1 MNNQEAVLCIQ
12 EEIVPNLEGML
23 FVRITDIAIRM
34 VKAPLLAIG
43 LLLTVV
49 LPAQS
54 FGSLRTV
61 DFTVYPDGT
70 THISQQS
77 SADPTEPELKVPL
90 FGKSIDNLV
99 AQDED
104 GLLLS
109 FDIDSKG
116 ATIQTFGASSVSIEY
131 DSYDLVTKKGKI
143 WTFAIDSPVDYTVT
157 MPEEATVVDIANPD
171 NIDAINDKQIS
182 LLKGKNQIEYFFSTS
197 GPALSALN
205 AINDAKALIA
215 DAIHQKIDVKSA
227 QEKLDLAVFAYDNKK
242 YTDAEDLALE
252 ATALA
257 QSEID
262 EFNKNSQ
269 NPQEDPINWFK
280 DNIVGIATSIVA
292 IGGAVS
298 ALTILL
304 KKTKSAVKKTMA
316 PLLSKDEESEPD
328 PDPEVDADELVTQEM
343 REDDKQLVV
352 YLEKNGGQAFER
364 DLRKKFLLPRTTM
377 WRAVKRLERQGVIVI
392 EKKDFQNLVRL
403 KKKEESQ

>member
-1 MNNQEAVLCIQ
+1 MNNQEAVLCNR

-23 FVRITDIAIRM
+23 FVRITDILIRM
-34 VKAPLLAIG
+34 VKAPILAIG

-49 LPAQS
+49 LPVQS
-54 FGSLRTV
+54 FGILRSV
-61 DFTVYPDGT
+61 DFTIYPDGT
-70 THISQQS
+70 THVSQQS
-77 SADPTEPELKVPL
+77 TADPTEPELKVPL
-90 FGKSIDNLV
+90 FGKSIDNFV
-99 AQDED
+99 VQDED

-109 FDIDSKG
+109 FEIDSKG

-131 DSYDLVTKKGKI
+131 DSYDLVSKKGKI
-143 WTFAIDSPVDYTVT
+143 WTFVIDSPVDYTIT
-157 MPEEATVVDIANPD
+157 MPDEATVVDIANPD
-171 NIDAINDKQIS
+171 YIDTIDEKRIS

-205 AINDAKALIA
+205 AINDAKALIS
-215 DAIHQKIDVKSA
+215 DASIKNIDVTIA

-252 ATALA
+252 ANALI
-257 QSEID
+257 QQKID
-262 EFNKNSQ
+262 EFENNQNSQ
-269 NPQEDPINWFK
+269 TNPVDWFK

-298 ALTILL
+298 AITILL
-304 KKTKSAVKKTMA
+304 KKTKGAVQKTIK
-316 PLLSKDEESEPD
+316 PLLNNKDEDSEPEL
-328 PDPEVDADELVTQEM
+328 EVDADELVTQEM
-343 REDDKQLVV
+343 REDDKQLVS

-377 WRAVKRLERQGVIVI
+377 WRAVKRLERQGVIEI

-403 KKKEESQ
+403 KKKEESA

>member
-1 MNNQEAVLCIQ
+1 MDNQEVVLCIP
-12 EEIVPNLEGML
+12 EAVVPNLEGML
-23 FVRITDIAIRM
+23 FVRIRDIAIRM

-43 LLLTVV
+43 LLLTVI
-49 LPAQS
+49 LPVQS

-61 DFTVYPDGT
+61 DFTIYPDGT

-99 AQDED
+99 VQDEN

-131 DSYDLVTKKGKI
+131 DSYDLISKKGKI
-143 WTFAIDSPVDYTVT
+143 WTFSIDSPVDYTIT
-157 MPEEATVVDIANPD
+157 MPEESTVVDIANPD
-171 NIDAINDKQIS
+171 NIDTIDDKRIS

-197 GPALSALN
+197 GPALSAQN

-215 DAIHQKIDVKSA
+215 EAAEEKIDTKAA
-227 QEKLDLAVFAYDNKK
+227 QDKLDLAVFAYDNKK
-242 YTDAEDLALE
+242 YTDAQDLAVDAKSLV
-252 ATALA
+252 
-257 QSEID
+257 QQQID
-262 EFNKNSQ
+262 KAKTQ
-269 NPQEDPINWFK
+269 NPQPDAVNWFK
-280 DNIVGIATSIVA
+280 DNVVGIATSIVA
-292 IGGAVS
+292 LGGAIS
-298 ALTILL
+298 AITLLL

-316 PLLSKDEESEPD
+316 PLLNKEEESDSE
-328 PDPEVDADELVTQEM
+328 PEVDTDELVTQEM
-343 REDDKQLVV
+343 REDDKQLVS

-377 WRAVKRLERQGVIVI
+377 WRAVKRLERQGVIEI

-403 KKKEESQ
+403 KKKEETQ

>member
-1 MNNQEAVLCIQ
+1 MDNQEVVLCIP
-12 EEIVPNLEGML
+12 EAVVPNLEGML
-23 FVRITDIAIRM
+23 FVRIRDIAIRM

-43 LLLTVV
+43 LLLTVI
-49 LPAQS
+49 LPVQS

-61 DFTVYPDGT
+61 DFTIYPDGT

-99 AQDED
+99 VQDEN

-131 DSYDLVTKKGKI
+131 DSYDLISKKGKI
-143 WTFAIDSPVDYTVT
+143 WTFSIDSPVDYTIT
-157 MPEEATVVDIANPD
+157 MPEESTVVDIANPD
-171 NIDAINDKQIS
+171 NIDTIDDKRIS

-197 GPALSALN
+197 GPALSAQN

-215 DAIHQKIDVKSA
+215 EAAEEKIDTKAA
-227 QEKLDLAVFAYDNKK
+227 QDKLDLAVFAYDNKK
-242 YTDAEDLALE
+242 YTDAQDLAVDAKSLV
-252 ATALA
+252 
-257 QSEID
+257 QQQID
-262 EFNKNSQ
+262 KAKTQ
-269 NPQEDPINWFK
+269 NPQPDAVNWFK
-280 DNIVGIATSIVA
+280 DNVVGIATSIVA
-292 IGGAVS
+292 LGGAIS
-298 ALTILL
+298 AITLLL

-316 PLLSKDEESEPD
+316 PLLNKEEESDSEPEID
-328 PDPEVDADELVTQEM
+328 TDELVTQEM
-343 REDDKQLVV
+343 REDDKQLVS

-377 WRAVKRLERQGVIVI
+377 WRAVKRLERQGVIEI

-403 KKKEESQ
+403 KKKEETQ

>member
-1 MNNQEAVLCIQ
+1 MNNQEAVLCNR

-23 FVRITDIAIRM
+23 FVRITDILIRM
-34 VKAPLLAIG
+34 VKAPILAIG

-49 LPAQS
+49 LPVQS
-54 FGSLRTV
+54 FGILRAV
-61 DFTVYPDGT
+61 DFTIYPDGT
-70 THISQQS
+70 THVSQQS
-77 SADPTEPELKVPL
+77 TADPTEPELKVPL
-90 FGKSIDNLV
+90 FGKSIDNFV
-99 AQDED
+99 VQDED

-109 FDIDSKG
+109 FEIDSKG

-131 DSYDLVTKKGKI
+131 DSYDLVSKKGKI
-143 WTFAIDSPVDYTVT
+143 WTFAIDSPVDYTIT
-157 MPEEATVVDIANPD
+157 MPDEATVVDIANPD
-171 NIDAINDKQIS
+171 YIDTIDEKQIS

-205 AINDAKALIA
+205 AINDAKVLIS
-215 DAIHQKIDVKSA
+215 DASIKNIDVAIA

-252 ATALA
+252 ANALV
-257 QSEID
+257 QQKID
-262 EFNKNSQ
+262 EFENNQNSQ
-269 NPQEDPINWFK
+269 TNPVDWFK

-298 ALTILL
+298 AITLLL
-304 KKTKSAVKKTMA
+304 KKTKGAVQKTIK
-316 PLLSKDEESEPD
+316 PLLNNKDEDSEPE
-328 PDPEVDADELVTQEM
+328 PEVDVDELVTQEM
-343 REDDKQLVV
+343 REDDKQLVS

-377 WRAVKRLERQGVIVI
+377 WRAVKRLERQGVIEI

-403 KKKEESQ
+403 KKKEESA

>member
-1 MNNQEAVLCIQ
+1 MKNQGAVLCIQ
-12 EEIVPNLEGML
+12 EDIPNIEGML
-23 FVRITDIAIRM
+23 FVRITDILIRM
-34 VKAPLLAIG
+34 VKAPLIAIG

-54 FGSLRTV
+54 FGSIRAV
-61 DFTVYPDGT
+61 DFTIYPDGT

-90 FGKSIDNLV
+90 FGKTIDNFV
-99 AQDED
+99 VQDED

-116 ATIQTFGASSVSIEY
+116 ATIQTFGASSVTIAY
-131 DSYDLVTKKGKI
+131 DSYDLVSKKGKI
-143 WTFAIDSPVDYTVT
+143 WTFTVDSPVDYTVT
-157 MPEEATVVDIANPD
+157 MPDESTVVDIANPD
-171 NIDAINDKQIS
+171 NIDSINDKQLS

-215 DAIHQKIDVKSA
+215 EAQSQGIDVKIA

-252 ATALA
+252 ANALA
-257 QSEID
+257 QQEID
-262 EFNKNSQ
+262 DHKNSQ
-269 NPQEDPINWFK
+269 PAENPVNWLK
-280 DNIVGIATSIVA
+280 DNVVGIATSIVA
-292 IGGAVS
+292 IGGAVTT
-298 ALTILL
+298 LTLIL
-304 KKTKSAVKKTMA
+304 KKTKSAVKKTIK
-316 PLLSKDEESEPD
+316 PLLNNKDEDSEPE
-328 PDPEVDADELVTQEM
+328 PEVDADELVTQEM
-343 REDDKQLVV
+343 REDDKQLVS

-377 WRAVKRLERQGVIVI
+377 WRAVKRLERQGIIEI

-403 KKKEESQ
+403 RKKEESQQ

>member
-1 MNNQEAVLCIQ
+1 MNNQEAVLCNR

-23 FVRITDIAIRM
+23 FVRITDILIRM

-49 LPAQS
+49 LPMQS
-54 FGSLRTV
+54 FGSLRAV
-61 DFTVYPDGT
+61 DFTIYPDGT

-90 FGKSIDNLV
+90 FGKSIDNFV
-99 AQDED
+99 VQDED

-109 FDIDSKG
+109 FEIDSKG

-131 DSYDLVTKKGKI
+131 DSYDLVSKKGKI
-143 WTFAIDSPVDYTVT
+143 WTFAIDSPIDYTIT
-157 MPEEATVVDIANPD
+157 MPDEATVVDIANPD
-171 NIDAINDKQIS
+171 SIDTIDEKRIS

-205 AINDAKALIA
+205 AINEVRSILEEATIKN
-215 DAIHQKIDVKSA
+215 IDVTSA
-227 QEKLDLAVFAYDNKK
+227 QEKLDLAIFAYDNKK
-242 YTDAEDLALE
+242 YVDAEDLALE
-252 ATALA
+252 ASALA
-257 QSEID
+257 QQKID
-262 EFNKNSQ
+262 EFEKNSQ
-269 NPQEDPINWFK
+269 NSATNPVDWFK
-280 DNIVGIATSIVA
+280 DNIAGIATSIVA

-298 ALTILL
+298 VLTILL
-304 KKTKSAVKKTMA
+304 KKTKSAVKKTMR
-316 PLLSKDEESEPD
+316 PLLSKDEEDSEPE
-328 PDPEVDADELVTQEM
+328 PEVDSDELVTQEM
-343 REDDKQLVV
+343 REDDKQLVA

-377 WRAVKRLERQGVIVI
+377 WRAVKRLERQGVIEI

>member
-1 MNNQEAVLCIQ
+1 MKNQGAVLCIQ
-12 EEIVPNLEGML
+12 EDIPNIEGML
-23 FVRITDIAIRM
+23 FVRITDILIRM
-34 VKAPLLAIG
+34 VKAPLIAIG

-54 FGSLRTV
+54 FGSIRAV
-61 DFTVYPDGT
+61 DFTIYPDGT

-90 FGKSIDNLV
+90 FGKTIDNFV
-99 AQDED
+99 VQDED

-116 ATIQTFGASSVSIEY
+116 ATIQTFGASSVTIAY
-131 DSYDLVTKKGKI
+131 DSYDLVSKKGKI
-143 WTFAIDSPVDYTVT
+143 WTFTVDSPVDYTVT
-157 MPEEATVVDIANPD
+157 MPDESTVVDIANPD
-171 NIDAINDKQIS
+171 NIDSINDKQLS

-215 DAIHQKIDVKSA
+215 EAQSQGIDVKIA

-252 ATALA
+252 ANALA
-257 QSEID
+257 QQEID
-262 EFNKNSQ
+262 DHKNNQ
-269 NPQEDPINWFK
+269 PAENPVNWLK
-280 DNIVGIATSIVA
+280 DNVVGIATSIVA
-292 IGGAVS
+292 IGGAVTT
-298 ALTILL
+298 LTLIL
-304 KKTKSAVKKTMA
+304 KKTKSAVKKTIK
-316 PLLSKDEESEPD
+316 PLLNNKDEDSEPE
-328 PDPEVDADELVTQEM
+328 PEVDADELVTQEM
-343 REDDKQLVV
+343 REDDKQLVS

-377 WRAVKRLERQGVIVI
+377 WRAVKRLERQGIIEI

-403 KKKEESQ
+403 RKKEESQQ